1 MRSVQLEAD
10 DAVRGHTVIIYPT
23 AEADVR
29 VRQKRLD
36 GPLRDILVQVTFAG
50 VKHNSYLATTDV
62 SANGRDA
69 AG

>member
-1 MRSVQLEAD
+1 MTLSGV
-10 DAVRGHTVIIYPT
+10 TVIVDPT
-23 AEADVR
+23 TQADVR

-36 GPLRDILVQVTFAG
+36 GPLRDILVEVAFAG

-62 SANGRDA
+62 SANGRDT